1 MQEALSAPR
10 PEAIE
15 ALLAKPDATIDELTE
30 VFAALVVEMAET
42 WELDLDQWL
51 DIVGAWWGHEIDA
64 TDFGALFNE
73 MCDGIYSPV
82 QLERRKLLALAR
94 RALDSR

>member
-15 ALLAKPDATIDELTE
+15 ALLARPDATIDELIE
-30 VFAALVVEMAET
+30 VFAALMVEMAERF
-42 WELDLDQWL
+42 ELDLDQWL
-51 DIVGAWWGHEIDA
+51 EIVGAWWGHEIDA
-64 TDFGALFNE
+64 ADFGVLFNE
-73 MCDGIYSPV
+73 MCDGTYVPV

-94 RALDSR
+94 KAFGL